1 MDTHA
6 NLVNIAAMRLYKYR
20 YIDDYA
26 DVVGLTD
33 EELIDLGVLAQ
44 EVYDILP
51 DAVKNA
57 GDVELGNGEI
67 IEDFLM
73 VNKVLFNASDACL
86 HMDAK

>member
-26 DVVGLTD
+26 DVVGLSD

-44 EVYDILP
+44 EVSGQRD
-51 DAVKNA
+51 K
-57 GDVELGNGEI
+57 ERKRER
-67 IEDFLM
+67 E
-73 VNKVLFNASDACL
+73 K
-86 HMDAK
+86 